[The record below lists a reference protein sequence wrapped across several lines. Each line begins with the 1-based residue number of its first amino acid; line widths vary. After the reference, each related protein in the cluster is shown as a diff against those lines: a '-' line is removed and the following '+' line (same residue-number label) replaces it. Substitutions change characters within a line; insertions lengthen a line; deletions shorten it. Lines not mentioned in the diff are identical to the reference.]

1 MKGLDDLAAW
11 FLRFFLCLA
20 LIFAYGA
27 KPAQA
32 GISYALSTPIILNS
46 GASDG
51 AAVWADYDNDGDLD
65 LLVTGLGIDQS
76 QTTLFENINGVMFS
90 ESSSGLP
97 ALEDSSAAW
106 GDYNNDGYVDLAIA
120 GWVSFSGGQIHGL
133 AQIYKNN
140 GNKTFSLNTSV
151 SLPEIYN
158 GSVDWG
164 DYNNDGRLDL
174 LITGYVTGGSTIT
187 EIYRNTGDSTF
198 DKTVTSLSGS
208 GAPPGAGASRAVW
221 GDYNN
226 DDYLDFVLIG
236 MTEKGPKTS
245 IYQNSRSASAPFF
258 NLVAELPGV
267 WDGSVNWVDVNGD
280 GYLDLFIT
288 GNQSTDPSPGA
299 KKIPFTGLFRYENS
313 KNAFT
318 EITTGIPALWGGSSA
333 WGDYDND
340 GDLDLLVH
348 GKTLTETITQIYRND
363 SGTSFPLEENL
374 SDVRGSGLS
383 IAWGNFDSTPGN
395 PNNNLDF
402 VISGVDADS
411 TYQTRLYPNTNQ
423 PTNSLPGVPALESVC
438 WDPNSDRVIFD
449 WSDVSDAQTGKQAMT
464 YNLQLGTSP
473 NGVEVISPAVDLQT
487 GFYRLARPGSLF
499 SRSAATLRFLPYR
512 TYYWS
517 VQAVDASFAAGPFS
531 DEKTFPLGTRI
542 GYNDVAATTK
552 NHSVQIDVL
561 ANDNQNAGPLTILPP
576 PSDPPN
582 GRVVLRN
589 NKITY
594 TPEPNFLGVDTFYYN
609 VRIEGGY
616 CSRAYVMVIVVP
628 TGNNAPVDLLLD
640 STRVYENLPAGT
652 TVGEFTTI
660 DPDDPMHSDTY
671 TYTLV
676 DDLGTTDNAQFAI
689 VGNTLQTA
697 AAFNYELKSS
707 YTIRVQT
714 EDATGYTFEKQFTI
728 TVNNLI
734 EFTPDIQVDG
744 VSGPS
749 VNVTMSED
757 GRNDAGL
764 SDPFVL
770 NVSAQDADIGDQITW
785 NITTPPDHGTA
796 VAGTATVSGAPA
808 SIQYT
813 PEADWFGE
821 VSFTVQ
827 ASDLGGNYDLL
838 QVMVMVDPVND
849 PPTIDPISDRS
860 LLEKT
865 GLNNIALTGISP
877 GPANEN
883 QTVTVGASTD
893 NPGLLTGLRVS
904 YTEGSAAQ
912 LSFTL
917 LEGAG
922 EANVTVTV
930 DDSMAQATR
939 TFHIIV
945 NQQVG
950 TLYLP
955 LIWNGN

>member
-20 LIFAYGA
+20 LILACGA
-27 KPAQA
+27 KPAEA
-32 GISYALSTPIILNS
+32 GVLYNLSTPIILNS

-65 LLVTGLGIDQS
+65 LLVTGLGIEQS
-76 QTTLFENINGVMFS
+76 QTTIFENINGKVFS
-90 ESSSGLP
+90 ESSNGLP
-97 ALEDSSAAW
+97 NLEESSAAW

-158 GSVDWG
+158 GSIDWG

-174 LITGYVTGGSTIT
+174 LLTGYVTGGSMIT
-187 EIYRNTGDSTF
+187 EIYRNKGDGTF
-198 DKTVTSLSGS
+198 DRTVTSLSGS
-208 GAPPGAGASRAVW
+208 GAPVGAGASKALW

-226 DDYLDFVLIG
+226 DDYIDFVLIG
-236 MTEKGPKTS
+236 MTEKGPKTY
-245 IYQNSRSASAPFF
+245 IYQNSRSASSPFF

-288 GNQSTDPSPGA
+288 GIQSTDPSPGA
-299 KKIPFTGLFRYENS
+299 NKIPFTGLFRYENS
-313 KNAFT
+313 KNSFT
-318 EITTGIPALWGGSSA
+318 QITTAIPALWGGSSA

-363 SGTSFPLEENL
+363 SGTSFPIVENL
-374 SDVRGSGLS
+374 SDVRGSGFS
-383 IAWGNFDSTPGN
+383 VAWGNFDSTPAN
-395 PNNNLDF
+395 PNNNIDF
-402 VISGVDADS
+402 AISGVDAGS
-411 TYQTRLYPNTNQ
+411 TYQTRLYPNVKQ
-423 PTNSLPGVPALESVC
+423 PANSLPGVPTLESVC
-438 WDPNSDRVIFD
+438 WDPNSDRVVFD
-449 WSDVSDAQTGKQAMT
+449 WSDVPDSQTGKQAMT
-464 YNLQLGTSP
+464 YNLRLGTTP

-517 VQAVDASFAAGPFS
+517 VQAVDASFAAGQFS
-531 DEKTFPLGTRI
+531 VEKSFPLGTHI
-542 GYNDVAATTK
+542 GYNDIVATTED
-552 NHSVQIDVL
+552 HSVQIDVL
-561 ANDNQNAGPLTILPP
+561 TNDNGNVGPLTILPP

-582 GRVVLRN
+582 GTAALRN

-594 TPEPNFLGVDTFYYN
+594 TPSTGFLGVDTFYYN
-609 VRIEGGY
+609 VRTEGGY

-628 TGNNAPVDLLLD
+628 TGKNAPVDLLLD
-640 STRVYENLPAGT
+640 TTSVLENRPAGT
-652 TVGEFTTI
+652 SVGKFTTI
-660 DPDDPMHSDTY
+660 DPDDPTNLGTY
-671 TYTLV
+671 IYTLV
-676 DDLGTTDNAQFAI
+676 DESGTTDNAQFAI

-697 AAFNYELKSS
+697 AVFDYESKSS
-707 YTIRVQT
+707 YSIRIQT
-714 EDATGYTFEKQFTI
+714 EDITGKTFEKQFTI
-728 TVNNLI
+728 AVINVM
-734 EFTPDIQVDG
+734 EFAPDIQVDG
-744 VSGPS
+744 VSVSS
-749 VNVTMSED
+749 VNVAMSED
-757 GRNDAGL
+757 GINDAG
-764 SDPFVL
+764 SPDPFVL
-770 NVSAQDADIGDQITW
+770 NVSAQDGDIGDQITW
-785 NITTPPDHGTA
+785 SITTLPEHGTA
-796 VAGTATVSGAPA
+796 VAGPATVSGAPA

-827 ASDLGGNYDLL
+827 ASDLSGNTDLL
-838 QVMVMVDPVND
+838 QVLVTVEPVND
-849 PPTIDPISDRS
+849 PPTIDPLSDRS
-860 LLEKT
+860 LLEKS
-865 GLNNIALTGISP
+865 GLNRVDLTGISP

-883 QTVTVGASTD
+883 QTVTVSAMTD
-893 NPGLLTGLRVS
+893 NPGLLTDLQVN
-904 YTEGSAAQ
+904 YTGGSTAQ
-912 LSFTL
+912 LTFTL

-922 EANVTVTV
+922 AANITITV
-930 DDSMAQATR
+930 DDGMTQVKRSFQITVR
-939 TFHIIV
+939 
-945 NQQVG
+945 QQVG

-955 LIWNGN
+955 IIEKGY